1 MVLRNQ
7 QTDTL
12 TFLYVVFL
20 DANHLGSALPAAS
33 KIRRKRSVRIHI
45 NLLKKLQK
53 SCEICNFTAFRGG
66 PKGIRTLDLSDAN
79 RTLSQTVH
87 LYAPKTTRKSTLIH
101 RILSQKFGKCMWHR
115 FFLRLKLSTNRL
127 KKLSYI
133 ITRILLGC
141 QLNGRNTV
149 RIPLWKC

>member
-1 MVLRNQ
+1 MGPYCR
-7 QTDTL
+7 
-12 TFLYVVFL
+12 FLQVFC
-20 DANHLGSALPAAS
+20 N
-33 KIRRKRSVRIHI
+33 
-45 NLLKKLQK
+45 KKLIFKFSDFRRIQRKTSPK
-53 SCEICNFTAFRGG
+53 SWTETRRSMCDHR
-66 PKGIRTLDLSDAN
+66 DAN

-101 RILSQKFGKCMWHR
+101 RILSQKFGKCMWPR